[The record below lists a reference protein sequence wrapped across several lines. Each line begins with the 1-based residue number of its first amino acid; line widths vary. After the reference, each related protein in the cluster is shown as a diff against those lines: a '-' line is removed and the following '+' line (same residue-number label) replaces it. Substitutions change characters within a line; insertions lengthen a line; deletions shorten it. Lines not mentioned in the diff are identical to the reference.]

1 MNIKICK
8 LKPEHAEDYA
18 LFFDKTPH
26 NEECGGE
33 KCYCVTWRSGGW
45 GGEGGDHWFPTQEE
59 RRARAV
65 GFVKDGYIQGY
76 LAYDDERIVGFCN
89 ANADCQG
96 CVDYLRSFNPIEEY
110 REDIRVKSIFCYMVA
125 PEMQRK
131 GIATQLCERVCK
143 DAAEDG
149 LDYVEAYVYNGSLMT
164 MYEKCG
170 FVRCAERE
178 GHVVVRKAL
187 K

>member
-1 MNIKICK
+1 MNIEIRK
-8 LKPEHAEDYA
+8 LTPDLAEDYA
-18 LFFDKTPH
+18 CFFDTTPH